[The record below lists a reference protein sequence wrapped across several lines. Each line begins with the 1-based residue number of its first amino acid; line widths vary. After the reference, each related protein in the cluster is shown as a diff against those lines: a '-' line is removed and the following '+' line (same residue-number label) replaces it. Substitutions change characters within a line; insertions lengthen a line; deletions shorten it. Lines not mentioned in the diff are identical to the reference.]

1 MRHAS
6 FQIEHESDR
15 PLAMFAASILSEV
28 RDPVLVQKPR
38 PCADSSV
45 QRGRSSHACSVSVRH
60 GRRYASFFRFPART

>member
-1 MRHAS
+1 MQHAS

-45 QRGRSSHACSVSVRH
+45 
-60 GRRYASFFRFPART
+60 